1 MMQTHLNNTTTSAAD
16 SSLFPPP
23 LFLNQCLNKDCL
35 INAAG
40 KPTTITST
48 LLGDDD
54 KEQRGTSPP
63 YLVIKA
69 CAAMPSLCGIYINT
83 KTNKREKVPSYF

>member
-1 MMQTHLNNTTTSAAD
+1 MIQSHLNNANTSAAD
-16 SSLFPPP
+16 ISLFPPP

-54 KEQRGTSPP
+54 KEQRGNF
-63 YLVIKA
+63 
-69 CAAMPSLCGIYINT
+69 PSIFSNQLLRCDAKSLWNLY
-83 KTNKREKVPSYF
+83 KY